1 MMRREMRALKHEAG
15 AAEREMRALGRA
27 RGGSGEGR
35 QEDED
40 ADATVIDP
48 ELDELLAG
56 DEVESP
62 AADVDNSAGT
72 RNVPSAQAP
81 GFLLGRIA
89 MHAWRGLA
97 VRWSRA

>member
-1 MMRREMRALKHEAG
+1 MRALKHEAG

>member
-1 MMRREMRALKHEAG
+1 VNAK
-15 AAEREMRALGRA
+15 A

-97 VRWSRA
+97 VCWSRA